1 MKILDNGI
9 AVLENDTHISKWVE
23 DSGTL
28 EIAVPMLTPFKQ
40 YIPEGGCVVDVGASI
55 GDHTVTYAKW
65 VGPTGMVWAFEPY
78 IEAYKCLVHNVN
90 SYLQVAAINTALSD
104 DVEQFDMVISNNA
117 GASYV
122 VARNGS
128 VRTETLDCYEMD
140 EINFIKFDIEGFEFR
155 AIQGA
160 IETIKRCRPV
170 MLVEVN
176 KHALKCAGTSSER
189 LRELIESLGYSIDIT
204 DKRIKW
210 NDPQFDILC
219 LPS

>member
-1 MKILDNGI
+1 MYILDNGF
-9 AVLENDTHISKWVE
+9 AVLENDTHISKWVK

-55 GDHTVTYAKW
+55 GDHTLTYAKW
-65 VGPTGMVWAFEPY
+65 VGHKGMVWAFEPY

-90 SYLQVAAINTALSD
+90 SYLQVAAFNTGLSNSVCQSSIQVCD
-104 DVEQFDMVISNNA
+104 NA
-117 GASYV
+117 GASYITDSIGDI
-122 VARNGS
+122 RL
-128 VRTETLDCYEMD
+128 ETLDCYEMD
-140 EINFIKFDIEGFEFR
+140 DVNFIKLDIEGFEFR

-160 IETIKRCRPV
+160 VETIKRCRPV

-176 KHALKCAGTSSER
+176 RYALERAGTSSDK
-189 LRELIESLGYSIDIT
+189 LGKLITSLGYHIEIT

-219 LPS
+219 LPN